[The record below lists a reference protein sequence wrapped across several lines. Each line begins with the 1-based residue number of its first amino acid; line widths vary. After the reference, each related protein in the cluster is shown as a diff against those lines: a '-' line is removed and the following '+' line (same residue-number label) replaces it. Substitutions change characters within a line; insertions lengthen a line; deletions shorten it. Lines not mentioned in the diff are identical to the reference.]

1 MPEGK
6 LVKECVDCVVYML
19 IYTFNIPFLFYSI
32 SSSIE
37 AVHVGSSPDEAAASS
52 LTSAGAL
59 GDLHQTFM
67 RPPSQHG
74 LWRVEYN
81 FTSLYDVPD
90 ITPTSM
96 EDISMRLKNNKTWF
110 DAYFRY
116 MIWYDIWHLS
126 CILDVESRNMKL
138 VNISTLDVASGN
150 EHSGWKSNI
159 FLFGYDRLIAML
171 NAYYVNKIYTKLED
185 FKNCY

>member
-1 MPEGK
+1 
-6 LVKECVDCVVYML
+6 ML
-19 IYTFNIPFLFYSI
+19 SNLHTASIFNMLYPNMLLYTINIPFLFYSI

-96 EDISMRLKNNKTWF
+96 EDISLRLKNNKTWF

-116 MIWYDIWHLS
+116 MIWYDIYH
-126 CILDVESRNMKL
+126 
-138 VNISTLDVASGN
+138 
-150 EHSGWKSNI
+150 
-159 FLFGYDRLIAML
+159 
-171 NAYYVNKIYTKLED
+171 AY
-185 FKNCY
+185 

>member
-1 MPEGK
+1 M
-6 LVKECVDCVVYML
+6 
-19 IYTFNIPFLFYSI
+19 
-32 SSSIE
+32 
-37 AVHVGSSPDEAAASS
+37 ASPDEAAASS

-116 MIWYDIWHLS
+116 MMH
-126 CILDVESRNMKL
+126 
-138 VNISTLDVASGN
+138 T
-150 EHSGWKSNI
+150 HSA
-159 FLFGYDRLIAML
+159 L
-171 NAYYVNKIYTKLED
+171 KLEKVHLQKY
-185 FKNCY
+185 KNTLFAFSKMAKNVFLHF

>member
-1 MPEGK
+1 
-6 LVKECVDCVVYML
+6 ML
-19 IYTFNIPFLFYSI
+19 YICLYTLLIFPFFYSI

-116 MIWYDIWHLS
+116 MIRPCFFFTNFNVS
-126 CILDVESRNMKL
+126 
-138 VNISTLDVASGN
+138 
-150 EHSGWKSNI
+150 
-159 FLFGYDRLIAML
+159 
-171 NAYYVNKIYTKLED
+171 
-185 FKNCY
+185 

>member
-1 MPEGK
+1 MNVSFKVYLVTWQMFLWFQKIVPEGK
-6 LVKECVDCVVYML
+6 LVKEWMDCVVYML

-96 EDISMRLKNNKTWF
+96 EDISLRLKNNKTWF

-116 MIWYDIWHLS
+116 MIWYDIYH
-126 CILDVESRNMKL
+126 
-138 VNISTLDVASGN
+138 
-150 EHSGWKSNI
+150 
-159 FLFGYDRLIAML
+159 
-171 NAYYVNKIYTKLED
+171 AY
-185 FKNCY
+185 